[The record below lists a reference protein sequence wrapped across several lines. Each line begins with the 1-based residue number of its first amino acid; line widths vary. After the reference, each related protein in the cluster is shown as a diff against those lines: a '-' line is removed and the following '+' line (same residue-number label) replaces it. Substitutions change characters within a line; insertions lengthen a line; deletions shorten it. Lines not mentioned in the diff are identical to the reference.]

1 MLKSAT
7 ITSAQA
13 ARSGAAAF
21 LRDLVELGKPR
32 ITAMVMFTFAG
43 GLCLAPAPLS
53 IGRAFLALL
62 GTTLIVAA
70 ANAINMY
77 LERDRDGLMSR
88 TRRRPLPEGRLA
100 PFVALAFGAM
110 LGSAAIPLLLVGG
123 GFLLAAL
130 GMIAFYA
137 YVWAY
142 TPLKRRTPA
151 ALYVGAIPGAM
162 PPLMGWASAT
172 GRLDAAGLALFAVLF
187 LWQIPHFIAI
197 ATFRSDEYAGAGFKV
212 MSLERSP
219 WLAKVTVVL
228 YSLALAA
235 STLLLV
241 RLHVAGWLFGGA
253 AALLGAGFVGL
264 GARGL
269 TQRPGSPAAS
279 RWAKSLFLYSL
290 LYLTALFIAL
300 GIDRQ
305 V

>member
-1 MLKSAT
+1 VLKTAELSADRAGA
-7 ITSAQA
+7 SAY
-13 ARSGAAAF
+13 
-21 LRDLVELGKPR
+21 LRDLLELAKPR
-32 ITAMVMFTFAG
+32 ITGMVIFTFAG
-43 GLCLAPAPLS
+43 GLFLAPGAVAV
-53 IGRAFLALL
+53 GRALVALL

-110 LGSAAIPLLLVGG
+110 VASAAIPLLLVGG

-130 GMIAFYA
+130 GIVAFYA

-162 PPLMGWASAT
+162 PPLMGWAAAT
-172 GRLDAAGLALFAVLF
+172 GRLDAAGLTLFAVLF

-197 ATFRSDEYAGAGFKV
+197 ATFRSDEYANAGFKV

-219 WLAKVTVVL
+219 WLTKLTVVL
-228 YSLALAA
+228 SSLALVAA
-235 STLLLV
+235 TLLLV
-241 RLHVAGWLFGGA
+241 GLGVAGRLFGVA
-253 AALLGAGFVGL
+253 AALLGAGFVAL
-264 GARGL
+264 GARVLGQ
-269 TQRPGSPAAS
+269 TPGSPAS
-279 RWAKSLFLYSL
+279 HRWARSLFGYSL
-290 LYLTALFIAL
+290 LYLTALFVAL
-300 GIDRQ
+300 AIDRQ
-305 V
+305 L